1 MKVNAS
7 GRQDVVG
14 LTLLW
19 MFSETC
25 KRDGGFVSLNV
36 YTIWKGRLDSW
47 GSYAE
52 GRKWLS
58 RVAGRLVGVEEPD
71 AEGSEGLEESLGY
84 SNMTLVI
91 FTGKKGTTALKD
103 GTQH

>member
-7 GRQDVVG
+7 GKQDVVE
-14 LTLLW
+14 LILLW

-25 KRDGGFVSLNV
+25 KRDGGFVSLKV
-36 YTIWKGRLDSW
+36 YTIWKGRLDRW

-52 GRKWLS
+52 GGKWLS

-91 FTGKKGTTALKD
+91 FTGKRGTTALKNS
-103 GTQH
+103 TQP